1 MHRTTQWYP
10 IKLKTQSALISPLWG
25 NTGLT
30 SCSQSA
36 DGDWHYCIKL
46 LQHYFIFTHSV
57 KCWAGANVSVAEL
70 KQSTKLLQGP
80 SVWTRKF
87 LWWSMKVLLPAQK
100 GNGLTCFIT
109 WKKKK
114 SFDFGGQFLVILGEK
129 CTHQTVTK
137 LTLTSTEPWLCLL
150 GDHLTILNIVTYP

>member
-36 DGDWHYCIKL
+36 DGDWHHCIKL

-114 SFDFGGQFLVILGEK
+114 NLLILEVSFWLFLVRNVHIRQWQNLPWPARSHGCAFLGIILQFW
-129 CTHQTVTK
+129 T
-137 LTLTSTEPWLCLL
+137 
-150 GDHLTILNIVTYP
+150 